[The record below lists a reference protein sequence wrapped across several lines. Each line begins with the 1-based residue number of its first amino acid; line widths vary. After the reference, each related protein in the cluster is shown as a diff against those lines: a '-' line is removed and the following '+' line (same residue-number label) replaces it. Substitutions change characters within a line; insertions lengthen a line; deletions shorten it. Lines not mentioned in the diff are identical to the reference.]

1 MKKIEI
7 GDIITI
13 QFDNGTT
20 SKIICIDIDKS
31 SYLEDDYWFNYCDDE
46 TNRPLIHP
54 DLGKKPM
61 IKGHLCFTE
70 PMLLK
75 IIKEDESTL
84 SKLDAYIKRK
94 SYEYVDESSY
104 ISIANSLSSLYKR
117 KGLSDEQIIEEL
129 EK

>member
-1 MKKIEI
+1 MII
-7 GDIITI
+7 GLIIV
-13 QFDNGTT
+13 
-20 SKIICIDIDKS
+20 
-31 SYLEDDYWFNYCDDE
+31 DDE

-54 DLGKKPM
+54 DLGKKPI

-70 PMLLK
+70 SMLKK
-75 IIKEDESTL
+75 IIKEDESMLSNLDATL

-104 ISIANSLSSLYKR
+104 ISIANSLVSLYKN